1 MKHLPL
7 ALIALSFAVP
17 AQADDLSESADRAL
31 AEDTLAWDFV
41 EGITT
46 EVGPRQAGTEA
57 EARGRVWAMD
67 WLRAQGFA
75 RVADLTGAMVNEKL
89 DETYAAASKP
99 IGQGHGTYK
108 PVAAE

>member
-1 MKHLPL
+1 MKYLPL
-7 ALIALSFAVP
+7 ALVALSFAVP

-57 EARGRVWAMD
+57 EARGRVWAMAAVER
-67 WLRAQGFA
+67 RA
-75 RVADLTGAMVNEKL
+75 R
-89 DETYAAASKP
+89 AAA
-99 IGQGHGTYK
+99 
-108 PVAAE
+108 AAMIFMARLASQ